1 MTDTPSSIL
10 LLRLQSTGSNTNLWG
25 GYLNVAL
32 QTIEQANKGY
42 QALAVTGDATISWT
56 NYSTGNS
63 LQYGFVKLTGTLSAS
78 ATLTAPG
85 YPNFLGVWNATGQNV
100 TIMCSA
106 GTGVTI
112 PNGVRTLI
120 YCDGTDYASAGSSWL
135 NTSQSTL
142 TNNGDVVVKTTLQTA
157 IANASIPASAGTV
170 LVDAADASANY
181 LAAKLTAQVTGLTTT
196 QVTGL
201 TSLQIASITDGVG
214 KKVAFTPGNG
224 YVGGFLNGGNKSA
237 QFTPVVGTEYNCDF
251 TSSSWTINLSGMT
264 TPQIGQRIKLN
275 CFGNNQAFLLGTVNS
290 QTNLVADAGF
300 SGELAY
306 SSASW
311 GWN

>member
-1 MTDTPSSIL
+1 
-10 LLRLQSTGSNTNLWG
+10 
-25 GYLNVAL
+25 L

-142 TNNGDVVVKTTLQTA
+142 TNNGDVVVKTTLSTYVAAAITA
-157 IANASIPASAGTV
+157 ASIAVSGQ
-170 LVDAADASANY
+170 LLN
-181 LAAKLTAQVTGLTTT
+181 
-196 QVTGL
+196 
-201 TSLQIASITDGVG
+201 SLSDT
-214 KKVAFTPGNG
+214 TPG
-224 YVGGFLNGGNKSA
+224 
-237 QFTPVVGTEYNCDF
+237 YN
-251 TSSSWTINLSGMT
+251 TSKNTMNADSLLVYATANSGANEQQQLSDRRLRRRLLFA
-264 TPQIGQRIKLN
+264 GQ
-275 CFGNNQAFLLGTVNS
+275 V
-290 QTNLVADAGF
+290 
-300 SGELAY
+300 
-306 SSASW
+306 
-311 GWN
+311 